1 MRPRTFGWVALL
13 ATCSFIVVQDAGD
26 SALRAQ
32 TSEQQPVRVG
42 GAVQPPQKTK
52 DVKPVYPPQAQQA
65 HVQGVVVI
73 EATIGPDGRVREAKV
88 LRSIPLLD
96 QAAIDSVRHWEFT
109 PTIVNGAAVPVIMTV
124 TVNFSMQEP
133 VPGPAFPPTPT
144 DSLVRLAMS
153 PVPAGAFRV
162 WEISRERAARLPRW
176 DPQSSSIAI
185 SMTDA
190 VSSALSWLKERN
202 QDIDRFELQN
212 AVLSRRRQYPD
223 VDFWFYQ
230 LDFTPPVSG
239 ALLKVVILSDGSIV
253 EPRVERAPQ
262 PAIAPPASTG
272 DLPPGVYRVGP
283 GVSAPRALKQV
294 NPEYPEEAMKAKIQG
309 AVAIE
314 AVVTPEG
321 NVVSPRVIR
330 SLDPAL
336 DQAALRALKEWRF
349 APGMKDGRPVPV
361 ITTVEMT
368 FTLK

>member
-1 MRPRTFGWVALL
+1 MRPRTFDWVALL
-13 ATCSFIVVQDAGD
+13 ASCSLILAPGVAASVSQ
-26 SALRAQ
+26 AQ

-42 GAVQPPQKTK
+42 GAIQPPQKIK

-65 HVQGVVVI
+65 HAQGVVVI
-73 EATIGPDGRVREAKV
+73 EATVGPDGRVREARV

-96 QAAIDSVRHWEFT
+96 QAAIDAVRQWEYT
-109 PTIVNGAAVPVIMTV
+109 PTIVNGAAAPVIMTV

-133 VPGPAFPPTPT
+133 VPGAAFPPPT
-144 DSLVRLAMS
+144 DSLVRLAMGS
-153 PVPAGAFRV
+153 GPAGAFRV
-162 WEISRERAARLPRW
+162 WEISRERAAHLPRW
-176 DPQSSSIAI
+176 DPQSSSIPI

-190 VSSALSWLKERN
+190 VSRAVSWLKERN

-230 LDFTPPVSG
+230 LDFMPPVGG
-239 ALLKVVILSDGSIV
+239 ALLKVVILPDGSFV

-262 PAIAPPASTG
+262 PAIAPPASPG
-272 DLPPGVYRVGP
+272 DLPPGVFRVGP

-314 AVVTPEG
+314 VIVTPEG

-330 SLDPAL
+330 SLDPVL
-336 DQAALRALKEWRF
+336 DEAALRALKEWRF

-361 ITTVEMT
+361 MTTVEMT
-368 FTLK
+368 FTLR